1 MEKNTSSS
9 IRLQRSMKERDRRTQ
24 MRHLLSS
31 LASVLS
37 PHSLLSCLQ
46 VSMHLLLDE
55 AISHVK
61 QMHARIDELKL
72 RKAQAAEGYVQ
83 ISRMDDQV
91 AEDNNLR
98 IVRPVLDIRSTA
110 HDSILEVNLI
120 SGLNKNFKL
129 HDVICV
135 RQEEGA
141 QVTSFSSHKVGDRVI
156 YTIKFQAF
164 CPRIGIETVRVHERL
179 KGLIVPGLVTPTRS
193 S

>member
-37 PHSLLSCLQ
+37 PQLPK